1 MQPEWYSMMG
11 IVLNVIQCCGGS
23 CVVLR
28 SGNVGWHYLHFVHGM
43 KQRKSKTCSY
53 IGNWG
58 LKSSTSYPIHYI
70 RIRCLR
76 QRGIPHRKSCVDF
89 VCLTKAPISVD
100 GVLPLVDIVGPR
112 IGTNVLVANRVRV
125 VVGHTWANN
134 LTSLFFPLTLS
145 HVHSLNESKIVLIN
159 TEEI

>member
-1 MQPEWYSMMG
+1 MMG

-100 GVLPLVDIVGPR
+100 GVLPLVDVVCLGIGPTYTLLVVNR
-112 IGTNVLVANRVRV
+112 AEVVVKHMIKTNVY
-125 VVGHTWANN
+125 
-134 LTSLFFPLTLS
+134 
-145 HVHSLNESKIVLIN
+145 LIFGDLRA
-159 TEEI
+159 

>member
-1 MQPEWYSMMG
+1 MVSATD
-11 IVLNVIQCCGGS
+11 VIQCYGGPS
-23 CVVLR
+23 VALWVALP
-28 SGNVGWHYLHFVHGM
+28 HLVHGM

-100 GVLPLVDIVGPR
+100 GVLPLVDVVFLGIKQVY
-112 IGTNVLVANRVRV
+112 TLLVV
-125 VVGHTWANN
+125 
-134 LTSLFFPLTLS
+134 
-145 HVHSLNESKIVLIN
+145 K
-159 TEEI
+159 